1 MSTPYLRDMHTSS
14 SHPAAAVLAAVLA
27 EQGVR
32 HAVVSPGSRN
42 APLVLALH
50 HQPEITVHVSID
62 ERAAAH
68 HALGLALATWTP
80 VPAVCT
86 SGTAALNHGPALA
99 EAFHARI
106 PLLSITADRPA
117 DVVGRGH
124 GQSITQA
131 GVHAAHTVHHD
142 VLDESRMDLEELTRC
157 ARRAVRLAFDGGP
170 GGSAGPVHLNV
181 PFEEP
186 LYDLAPAPS
195 LPKPAP
201 DVDIATD
208 APGIAVPEELRG
220 ALDRGRV
227 VVVAGPRPVMAAR
240 SSAAGLEVNWPCLA
254 ERGSGVAGPLL
265 IHGAERVLKDGV
277 WPESLQPEAILTVG
291 LPPMSKAMRKALE
304 GLPHW
309 HVGEDLAGEGSGWD
323 VWGTLQG
330 SAPSEVLCHQ
340 ANASFDEAWG
350 KARTHLLEAASSF
363 DAKWSDLSAWNVMTH
378 TWSGW
383 SEEARPTALHA
394 ANSASARYAQWMDLS
409 NALSKNA
416 NFHANRG
423 VAGIDGCL
431 STALG
436 WHAAQVELNQQ
447 PQTWMVTGDVAFHYD
462 SNAFLTDASLSR
474 LGLKV
479 VVMNNGGGGI
489 FRWLPG
495 TQHGEAFGRHFET
508 PPTRTV
514 ASVAEGANATYL
526 RATSALELE
535 HALEHARNEEGLVIL
550 EVLTPNVESAN
561 VVSAYLEHA
570 QTPIFK

>member
-1 MSTPYLRDMHTSS
+1 MHTSS

-117 DVVGRGH
+117 EVVGRGH

-142 VLDESRMDLEELTRC
+142 VLDESRMDLEELTRRG
-157 ARRAVRLAFDGGP
+157 RRAVRLALVGGP
-170 GGSAGPVHLNV
+170 GRSAGPVHLNV

-195 LPKPAP
+195 LPAHAP
-201 DVDIATD
+201 EGDVTTD
-208 APGIAVPEELRG
+208 VSEIPLPSELWE

-240 SSAAGLEVNWPCLA
+240 SAAAGLEVNLPCLA
-254 ERGSGVAGPLL
+254 ERGAGVTGPLVL
-265 IHGAERVLKDGV
+265 HGAERLLHDGA
-277 WPESLQPEAILTVG
+277 WPQDLQPEAVLTLG
-291 LPPMSKAMRKALE
+291 LPPMSKAIRKALE

-309 HVGEDLAGEGSGWD
+309 HVGEDLAGEGAGWD
-323 VWGTLQG
+323 VWGSLKG
-330 SAPSEVLCHQ
+330 SAPSEVLRHGTS
-340 ANASFDEAWG
+340 ASFENTWSN
-350 KARTHLLEAASSF
+350 ARKHLEQATRSF
-363 DAKWSDLSAWNVMTH
+363 DAKWSDLSAWIAMTH
-378 TWSGW
+378 TWSSW
-383 SEEARPTALHA
+383 KEEARPAALHV
-394 ANSASARYAQWMDLS
+394 ANSASTRYTQWLNIDSTL
-409 NALSKNA
+409 AKDA
-416 NFHANRG
+416 CVHANRG

-436 WHAAQVELNQQ
+436 WHAGQVYLGKK
-447 PQTWMVTGDVAFHYD
+447 PQTWVITGDVAFHYD
-462 SNAFLTDASLSR
+462 SNAFLTESSLTR
-474 LGLKV
+474 QGLKV
-479 VVMNNGGGGI
+479 VVINNGGGGI

-495 TQHGEAFGRHFET
+495 TKHGEVFDRHFET
-508 PPTRTV
+508 PPARTV
-514 ASVAEGANATYL
+514 ASVAQGANATYL
-526 RATSALELE
+526 RASSASELKQ
-535 HALEHARNEEGLVIL
+535 ALEHARDEEGLVML
-550 EVLTPNVESAN
+550 EVITPNMESAKE
-561 VVSAYLEHA
+561 VSAYLKTC
-570 QTPIFK
+570 QPKLKL